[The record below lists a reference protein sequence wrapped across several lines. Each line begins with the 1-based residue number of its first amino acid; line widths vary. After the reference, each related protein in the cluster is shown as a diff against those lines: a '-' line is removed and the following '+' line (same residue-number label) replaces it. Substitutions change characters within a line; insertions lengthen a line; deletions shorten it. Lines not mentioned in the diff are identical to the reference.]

1 MMPLMI
7 NRTPFSD
14 GVVAFD
20 KELFTY
26 LNGFGNEK
34 WDWFW
39 LLVTEQK
46 NWLPLFLL
54 LFYLLYKY
62 FGFKKGLVLIVLIA
76 LFITFSDQLVNLIK
90 HYYMRLRPCSDP
102 DLELSIR
109 AVLQRSSYSFVSG
122 HATTSFAMSTF
133 FILLLKNNFK
143 YIRFLLIWPILFAY
157 SRVYLGVH
165 FPLDIFTG
173 MYIGIIEGFL
183 FYNLTKLIFN
193 TKWIAKITQ

>member
-1 MMPLMI
+1 MIGLLFI

-14 GVVAFD
+14 EIVSLD
-20 KELFTY
+20 KTFFTY
-26 LNGFGNEK
+26 LNGFGNET

-39 LLVTEQK
+39 LLITDQK
-46 NWLPLFLL
+46 HWVPLFILL
-54 LFYLLYKY
+54 LYLIFKS
-62 FGFKKGLVLIVLIA
+62 FGLKKGLVLLVLIA

-90 HYYMRLRPCSDP
+90 HHYMRLRPCSDP

-122 HATTSFAMSTF
+122 HSTTSFAMTTF

-143 YIRFLLIWPILFAY
+143 YIRLLLIWPILFAY

-165 FPLDIFTG
+165 FPLDIFVG
-173 MYIGIIEGFL
+173 MLLGITEGFL
-183 FYNLTKLIFN
+183 FFAITTKVLQRLN
-193 TKWIAKITQ
+193 R